1 MDTIDAALHAG
12 HSVYV
17 HCWGGHGRTGT
28 EVGCYL
34 VRQQGLTGEQ
44 ALAEVKR
51 LHATMADHAVT
62 SPERPEQLAL
72 VRNWGAGA
80 T

>member
-1 MDTIDAALHAG
+1 MDTVDAALNAG
-12 HSVYV
+12 HLVYV
-17 HCWGGHGRTGT
+17 HCWRGHGRTGT
-28 EVGCYL
+28 AVGCYL
-34 VRQQGLTGEQ
+34 VRHGLTGEQ

-51 LHATMADHAVT
+51 LHATMADHAIP